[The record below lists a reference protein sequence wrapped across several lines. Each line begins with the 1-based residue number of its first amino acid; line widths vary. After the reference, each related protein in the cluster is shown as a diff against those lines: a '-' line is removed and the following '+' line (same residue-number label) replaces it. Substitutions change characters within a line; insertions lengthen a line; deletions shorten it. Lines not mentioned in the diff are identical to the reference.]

1 MIWLRAATA
10 ARGSASLIAIAMA
23 ALPAVASAQEADP
36 SADAA
41 TGEVT
46 DDGGTPEIIVTGFR
60 KSLDAALNVKR
71 DAIAAVDA
79 IVAED
84 IAKFPD
90 QNLAES
96 LQRIPGVA
104 ISREGGEGNQIT
116 VRGLGGEYTKVTLNG
131 LETVAA
137 ATVNR
142 GRGFDFNIFAS
153 DLFRSLVVH
162 KTAEANLD
170 EGSLGAVVDLNTG
183 NPLSYKDGLT
193 LVGSAK
199 VQYNDLN
206 DNVGPRVAALLAW
219 KDPGGVWAA
228 SVSAAYA
235 KYKTLEAGNNTV
247 RWQQARFN
255 SVNGTPCF
263 TQNRS
268 GGTYVPSAAC
278 NDVALAFHPRI
289 PRYGQ
294 IEFERERL
302 GLTGS
307 FEIKPFDGT
316 DININALYAKYTE
329 DRREKYAEV
338 LFRGNE
344 RGIDVLNPV
353 IDSTTNNLVSGTFNN
368 AWVRIEDYYRQSK
381 NSFYQFSG
389 SIDQEF
395 SDTFKA
401 TLIGGISRSEAD
413 VPFET
418 TIIFDDRDMNGY
430 SYDYSQDSRAPKLT
444 FADSITDPSSFQF
457 AEFRDRPSNVVN
469 DYKTVK
475 LNTQW
480 DAAEGFT
487 ILAGGIF
494 REFNFD
500 SRAGSRDST
509 YCAAFACAPGTYGMT
524 VTPDMTETYTLPN
537 VGNVPAGTTTS
548 FVVPNLGY
556 VADMIDLYGRPL
568 NRSAGD
574 TRSVRERTT
583 GGYLQFNIKGDL
595 LGLEYAANAGIR
607 YVHTS
612 QRSIGINNAQTI
624 GVSRSYD
631 DWLPSVNLAV
641 YPTSKLIVRGAI
653 AKVMRRPGLG
663 TLSPGGSVD
672 GFNYRVSFGNPQ
684 LDPTRA
690 TTYDLSVEWY
700 FARESL
706 ISVALFKKDIESF
719 PIGQTIIGTYAST
732 GLPLSLIIPSSP
744 AAADPEGQP
753 WQIATT
759 INGPGASIKG
769 VEVGLQLP
777 FTFLPAPLDGFGFT
791 GNVTYVDSKT
801 RYSLFGAATNP
812 TPMQPLTFPVL
823 TEVQVTERLL
833 GLSKWSANATLYY
846 EKDKLAVRSSL
857 AYRSGY
863 LDTTGGNG
871 NVFDG
876 FHGTVFLDA
885 SVSYQFTD
893 WLQVR
898 VDGNNLLDTYQNSF
912 TDQDADR
919 NYSYQHTGRV
929 IQLGARVTF

>member
-1 MIWLRAATA
+1 
-10 ARGSASLIAIAMA
+10 MA
-23 ALPAVASAQEADP
+23 ALPAA
-36 SADAA
+36 ADAQDSEPSPNA
-41 TGEVT
+41 PAAAQGP
-46 DDGGTPEIIVTGFR
+46 DDDATPEIIVTGFR

-71 DAIAAVDA
+71 DAIAAVDV

-142 GRGFDFNIFAS
+142 ERGFDFNVFAS
-153 DLFRSLVVH
+153 ELFNSIVVH

-228 SVSAAYA
+228 SISAAYA

-353 IDSTTNNLVSGTFNN
+353 IDPTTNNLVSGTFNN

-480 DAAEGFT
+480 GAAEGFT

-537 VGNVPAGTTTS
+537 VGKRAGRNDDELRGAE
-548 FVVPNLGY
+548 PWLRRRH
-556 VADMIDLYGRPL
+556 DRPL
-568 NRSAGD
+568 RSAAQPQRRRYPQRAGAHD
-574 TRSVRERTT
+574 RRLPPVQRQGRSPRPRVCGER
-583 GGYLQFNIKGDL
+583 G
-595 LGLEYAANAGIR
+595 
-607 YVHTS
+607 HS
-612 QRSIGINNAQTI
+612 TI

-641 YPTSKLIVRGAI
+641 YPTSKLIVRGAV

-801 RYSLFGAATNP
+801 RYDLQGAATNP
-812 TPMQPLTFPVL
+812 LTTSFPTLTP
-823 TEVQVTERLL
+823 VQVTERLL

-846 EKDKLAVRSSL
+846 EKEKLAVRSSL

-912 TDQDADR
+912 TDQEADR